1 MKVLNFFAHVFVILA
16 FLTLGSLMMIFAFH
30 VLTFEE
36 AVGQLRN
43 LYEPF
48 HSMQAALLGITLISV
63 GLMFTRTL
71 LKQRR
76 QAEAVIF
83 QSGLGPM
90 VVSITAIED
99 VVKKVL
105 KRFHLV
111 KEWKTKV
118 HINGKDVDIK
128 LRFVLWSG
136 ARIQALLGEIQE
148 EIQARVAKLLG
159 PENKI
164 EIICDVQRIED
175 HEAVPETRSSEKKL
189 AAL

>member
-1 MKVLNFFAHVFVILA
+1 MKTFFDILFFFRLEIAFGTVIVMLLWA
-16 FLTLGSLMMIFAFH
+16 SLHCIVTWMDHCRWRKQARH
-30 VLTFEE
+30 E
-36 AVGQLRN
+36 AGR
-43 LYEPF
+43 
-48 HSMQAALLGITLISV
+48 M
-63 GLMFTRTL
+63 RT
-71 LKQRR
+71 
-76 QAEAVIF
+76 
-83 QSGLGPM
+83 
-90 VVSITAIED
+90 
-99 VVKKVL
+99 
-105 KRFHLV
+105 
-111 KEWKTKV
+111 
-118 HINGKDVDIK
+118 GKDVDIK